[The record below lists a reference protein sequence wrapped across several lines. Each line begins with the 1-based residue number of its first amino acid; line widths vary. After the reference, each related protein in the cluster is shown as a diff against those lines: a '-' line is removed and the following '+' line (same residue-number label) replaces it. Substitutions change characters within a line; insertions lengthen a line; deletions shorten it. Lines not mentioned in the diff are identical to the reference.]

1 MGISLLV
8 LLLLLAAALTAGL
21 LFANSLLDKVDRTEE
36 SGNEFLSES
45 EVYTEEPT
53 FEETTPPETIEQI
66 EDDFQQAQQQQ
77 PTILDDPDIQ
87 NILLI
92 GSDRR
97 STKENGRADSM
108 MILSVNHKTKKIHI
122 VSLMRAMYVCIPK
135 SSGDVWGMLNAAY
148 SWGGPKLLIATI
160 EKNFRIDIDNYVSV
174 DFSSFEKAIDLAGG
188 VRVTLTRAEA
198 NYIKIRT
205 SFLYTSA
212 GTYTLNGEQALCY
225 ARIRKLDDDF
235 KRTGRQRTVII
246 ALLQQA
252 KGLSVNQLIEM
263 ADQIL
268 PSVKTDMSNGE
279 IMEYLLQAPTL
290 LSYEISQRMLPIEN
304 ENGSYTGKIYVNKRE
319 MYKVNFTTNIPALHE
334 FLKS

>member
-1 MGISLLV
+1 MLF
-8 LLLLLAAALTAGL
+8 LLLAALLAAGL
-21 LFANSLLDKVDRTEE
+21 LFANSLLDKVDRTED

-53 FEETTPPETIEQI
+53 FDETTPPETIEQI
-66 EDDFQQAQQQQ
+66 EEDFQQAQQQEM
-77 PTILDDPDIQ
+77 ILDEPYIE

-97 STKENGRADSM
+97 TTGENGRSDST
-108 MILSVNHKTKKIHI
+108 MILSINHRTGKIHI

-135 SSGDVWGMLNAAY
+135 SSGDIWGMLNAAY
-148 SWGGPKLLIATI
+148 SWGGPKLLIATV
-160 EKNFRIDIDNYVSV
+160 EKNFRIHIHHYVSV
-174 DFSSFEKAIDLAGG
+174 DLNSFEKIIDLVGG
-188 VRVTLTRAEA
+188 VPIPLTKAEA
-198 NYIKIRT
+198 NYL
-205 SFLYTSA
+205 SLGGA
-212 GTYTLNGEQALCY
+212 GTYWLNGEQALRY
-225 ARIRKLDDDF
+225 SRIRYLDSDF

-290 LSYEISQRMLPIEN
+290 LGYDISQRMLPIEN
-304 ENGSYTGKIYVNKRE
+304 EDGSYTGKIYVNKRE